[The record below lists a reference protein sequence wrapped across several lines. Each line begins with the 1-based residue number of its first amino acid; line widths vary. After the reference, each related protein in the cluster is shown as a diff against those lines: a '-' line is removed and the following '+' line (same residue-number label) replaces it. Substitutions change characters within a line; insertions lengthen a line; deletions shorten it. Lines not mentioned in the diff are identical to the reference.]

1 MSVTMSNKTI
11 PNNSIK
17 EAGTSCE
24 GLLPG
29 SLRMQG
35 QVSGIRNQANMNKTL
50 LKADNDDNVIILHG
64 EE

>member
-1 MSVTMSNKTI
+1 MSNKTI

-24 GLLPG
+24 RLLPG

-50 LKADNDDNVIILHG
+50 LNADNDDNVMILQG